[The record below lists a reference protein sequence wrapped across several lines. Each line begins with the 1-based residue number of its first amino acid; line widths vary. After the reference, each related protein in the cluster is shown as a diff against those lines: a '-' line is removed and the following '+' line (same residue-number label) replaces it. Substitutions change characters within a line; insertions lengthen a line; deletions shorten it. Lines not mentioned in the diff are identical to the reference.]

1 MLDDRKTAVNLNTEL
16 EPSLELERIFE
27 ERFEA
32 LVRVTPAMFWNLD
45 AEGRMVNDPA
55 GWQLFTGLSG
65 EECKGLGWLKALHPD
80 DRESTTEAW
89 KEAVSTRTFY
99 ESVYRLRRRDGEY
112 RYVRARGVPLLN
124 LDGTVREWVGTIADI
139 QDFKLAQKREEQL
152 RIAVEAA
159 RMATWDW
166 NTTQDEISWGGHHLY
181 WLGLEAGAHPR
192 TYAEF
197 DRLIHP
203 EDRPAT
209 RAKLLEAVRKH
220 DEYHAEFRIMLPDG
234 AVHWLE
240 GHGRV
245 LQQKETRSTH
255 LLGVFMEAT
264 ARKEVESAFLRAHA
278 QLEQRVHARTAE
290 LAKAIQALKAE
301 ALERQQAEK
310 AREQLFRMLVTAE
323 EDERRRMSRELHDHM
338 GQYLTA
344 LGLELKSLQ
353 EMLPGAETVHKR
365 LKKMQEFTIEVG
377 QEVHRIAMAL
387 RPTALDDLGLH
398 RTLLNYLEEVA
409 SSSGIAVDF
418 HVSGLEEAAVPSEIE
433 TTLYRFVQEALNN
446 VAKHSQADRVNV
458 ILTAK
463 TDHVL
468 AIVEDNGKGFSVDRY
483 LENSGANNRLGLRG
497 MKERI
502 MLLGGDFQIESEE
515 GQGTTVF
522 LRIPLPSIQ
531 KGGNHE

>member
-1 MLDDRKTAVNLNTEL
+1 MSDKLQLLAASQTKLDS
-16 EPSLELERIFE
+16 SLEVERLFV
-27 ERFEA
+27 ERFDA

-55 GWQLFTGLSG
+55 GWQFYTGLSR
-65 EECKGLGWLKALHPD
+65 EECRGTGWLQAIHPD
-80 DRESTTEAW
+80 DREATINTWREAM
-89 KEAVSTRTFY
+89 ATRTFY
-99 ESVYRLRRRDGEY
+99 EAVYRLRRRDGEF

-124 LDGTVREWVGTIADI
+124 LDGSVREWVGTIADI

-166 NTTQDEISWGGHHLY
+166 NTTQDEISWGGQHMY
-181 WLGLEAGAHPR
+181 WLGLEAGAHPKS
-192 TYAEF
+192 YAEF
-197 DRLIHP
+197 ESLIHP
-203 EDRPAT
+203 EDRPRT
-209 RAKLLEAVRKH
+209 RAKLLEAVQKN
-220 DEYHAEFRIMLPDG
+220 DEYHAEFRVLMPDG
-234 AVHWLE
+234 SIHWLE

-245 LQQKETRSTH
+245 FPQKENASTH

-264 ARKEVESAFLRAHA
+264 ARKEVETAFLRAHA

-290 LAKAIQALKAE
+290 LAKAIMALKSE
-301 ALERQQAEK
+301 ALERQEAEK

-344 LGLELKSLQ
+344 LGLELKALQ
-353 EMLPGAETVHKR
+353 EMMPGTEAVHKR
-365 LKKMQEFTIEVG
+365 LKKLQAFTIEVG

-387 RPTALDDLGLH
+387 RPTALDDLGLY
-398 RTLLNYLEEVA
+398 RTLLNHLEDVASATGLAVDYHISGLEEVA
-409 SSSGIAVDF
+409 I
-418 HVSGLEEAAVPSEIE
+418 PSEIE

-446 VAKHSQADRVNV
+446 VSKHSRADRVNL
-458 ILTAK
+458 ILTARP
-463 TDHVL
+463 DHVL

-483 LENSGANNRLGLRG
+483 LENSSANHRLGLRG

-502 MLLGGDFQIESEE
+502 TLLGGDFQIESEE
-515 GQGTTVF
+515 AQGTTVF
-522 LRIPLPSIQ
+522 LRIPLPGI
-531 KGGNHE
+531 KEGGNHE